1 MDQDFW
7 YRFGRENFTT
17 EKKHNYFHMCTI
29 STSSAC
35 IERNGLNNA
44 KIQTGENLFSS
55 QIKQCNV
62 FRQRLR
68 LIKESI
74 TMCSNNQSTNV
85 IYVMVFNWKKHADKV
100 YQSKFEV
107 YANGSVL
114 IIEVELLH

>member
-7 YRFGRENFTT
+7 YRFGRENQFYN
-17 EKKHNYFHMCTI
+17 EKNKAYFHMCII
-29 STSSAC
+29 STSCAC

-44 KIQTGENLFSS
+44 NIQTGENLFSS

-74 TMCSNNQSTNV
+74 TMCSYKQSRNV
-85 IYVMVFNWKKHADKV
+85 IYVMVFN
-100 YQSKFEV
+100 
-107 YANGSVL
+107 
-114 IIEVELLH
+114 